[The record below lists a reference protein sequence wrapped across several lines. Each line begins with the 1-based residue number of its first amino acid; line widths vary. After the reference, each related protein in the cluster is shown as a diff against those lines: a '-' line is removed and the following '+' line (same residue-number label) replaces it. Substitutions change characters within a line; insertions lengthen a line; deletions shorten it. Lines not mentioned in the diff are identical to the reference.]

1 MNLSPV
7 CSAMNF
13 NNWAVI
19 VNARPFL
26 REIVIF
32 DEHVWLTWQS
42 SISTLY
48 PQLDFIKTTS
58 HVVQSTRRSLT
69 LIFWAA
75 DDLIYFFEFF
85 HDFCRAKETYVM
97 RQIIY
102 HKGTCRHTY
111 IAVYGILHFFK
122 AWAPK
127 LVNELFSCPSF
138 ITSSHLS
145 RSKKEEWKELYFL
158 LFFCNAVP
166 NVLFQ

>member
-1 MNLSPV
+1 MPALFCGKLSYLTSTCGSHDKVPFPLF
-7 CSAMNF
+7 SPS
-13 NNWAVI
+13 WI
-19 VNARPFL
+19 SSRPL
-26 REIVIF
+26 
-32 DEHVWLTWQS
+32 LMLYT
-42 SISTLY
+42 ST
-48 PQLDFIKTTS
+48 
-58 HVVQSTRRSLT
+58 RSLT